1 MKKIYLIIGVFLS
14 ILLLNSC
21 SYTVKCYSYDELN
34 YLMFHNAKS
43 KGSVGDCGDGSI
55 YFEIN
60 NRLDFLTQF
69 DQSNKVEDHYFVN
82 NNGYWYRIDVTD
94 EMAQISSMCTH
105 IENGPTFSF
114 PKYQSGIKD
123 GNVISYDSMEMKID
137 SFTSLKDFYKGFDK
151 ATINDDEIIIKETD
165 SLGIKY
171 TVILT
176 DTTDGVKINFVL
188 NR

>member
-34 YLMFHNAKS
+34 YLIFHNAKS
-43 KGSVGDCGDGSI
+43 NGSI
-55 YFEIN
+55 GDRGEGSTYFEIN
-60 NRLDFLTQF
+60 NRLDFLSQF

-94 EMAQISSMCTH
+94 KMAQISSMCTH

-114 PKYQSGIKD
+114 PKYQSGIED
-123 GNVISYDSMEMKID
+123 GNVISYGSMEMKID
-137 SFTSLKDFYKGFDK
+137 SFTSLKEFYKNFNK
-151 ATINDDEIIIKETD
+151 ATINADEIIIKETD

-171 TVILT
+171 TVTLT
-176 DTTDGVKINFVL
+176 DATDGVKINFAL
-188 NR
+188 NK